1 MTLGDKGRTS
11 PATHKGGVGG
21 MTTVEKIV
29 VTFTG
34 GAIEYSVTYHH
45 DAEPANPG
53 TKRRTTTAARMAR
66 KGLELALAKL
76 DSGAVLWGGF
86 GTDTRQSTDQIIAE
100 RKENAA

>member
-1 MTLGDKGRTS
+1 
-11 PATHKGGVGG
+11 

-53 TKRRTTTAARMAR
+53 TKRRTITAARMAR

-86 GTDTRQSTDQIIAE
+86 ATSMRESEDRIIVE
-100 RKENAA
+100 RRENAA